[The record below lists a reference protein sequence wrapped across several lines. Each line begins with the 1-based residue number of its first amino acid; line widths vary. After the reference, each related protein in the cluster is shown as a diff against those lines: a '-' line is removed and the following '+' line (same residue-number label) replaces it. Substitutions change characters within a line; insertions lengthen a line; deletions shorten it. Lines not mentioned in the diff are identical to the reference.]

1 MSVHG
6 TGPARRALKLQD
18 GMVLLLCLIFL
29 MSLTL
34 LGLSAS
40 ADTLLQNR
48 LTSNLQESERA
59 KQSALSALSWVEYWL
74 LEMEGPAP
82 AICVAPCEGLKL
94 HSTGGFPARPEFE
107 DYSWW
112 LEQGHEAG
120 IDPLNGDRITAIS
133 SGSFKPPAFIVEVVQ
148 SVPPAENGTPDL
160 QVWYRILARGSGQSE
175 TAVSVIESMVV
186 RSWPVYADPESPING
201 VPGPC
206 PGADPTAVC
215 GRFTWR
221 ELR

>member
-1 MSVHG
+1 MKVCGTAIAHG
-6 TGPARRALKLQD
+6 VPATQI
-18 GMVLLLCLIFL
+18 GMVLLLCLLFL

-40 ADTLLQNR
+40 SDTILQNK
-48 LTSNLQESERA
+48 LSANLQETERA
-59 KQSALSALSWVEYWL
+59 KQSAHSALTWAEHWL
-74 LEMEGPAP
+74 LEMDGPAP
-82 AICVAPCEGLKL
+82 ATCSAPCNGLNL
-94 HSTGGFPARPEFE
+94 HAAGNLPPHPESESF
-107 DYSWW
+107 SWW
-112 LEQGHEAG
+112 LDQGHEAG
-120 IDPLNGDRITAIS
+120 INPLSGERIATLS
-133 SGSFKPPAFIVEVVQ
+133 SGSINPPAWIIEVVN
-148 SVPPAENGTPDL
+148 SIPPAENGTPDL